1 MLLTVKTSKM
11 AKGVFVIAPVGSI
24 NSDTYGI
31 LEKETEK
38 VLKKAPHKV
47 ILDMEGVDYISSMGL
62 RVVLSTLKALKN
74 INGDLAIVK
83 LQPQIK
89 KVFDIVN
96 AMPSMRIFESME
108 EMDRYLD
115 TMQKKALAAED
126 EE

>member
-11 AKGVFVIAPVGSI
+11 GKGVFVVAPVGSI

-31 LEKETEK
+31 LEKETHK
-38 VLKKAPHKV
+38 VLKKSPHKV

-62 RVVLSTLKALKN
+62 RVVLSTLKSLKN
-74 INGDLAIVK
+74 TNGDLVIVK

-115 TMQKKALAAED
+115 TMQKKARAD
-126 EE
+126 EEEA

>member
-1 MLLTVKTSKM
+1 MPLTVKTSKM
-11 AKGVFVIAPVGSI
+11 ATGVFVVAPIGSI

-31 LEKETEK
+31 LEKETHK
-38 VLKKAPHKV
+38 ILKKSPHKV

-62 RVVLSTLKALKN
+62 RVVLSALKALKN
-74 INGDLAIVK
+74 TNGDLALVK

-115 TMQKKALAAED
+115 VMQKKALTDED